1 MLRIPII
8 EVILSIISTWWA
20 VVLFNQPDQFER
32 LPTTYQFFSSVANEW
47 QWGIV
52 FLVAASVKI
61 FGILLKNELLRKIGL
76 FMSAMIYGLIAAA
89 YYLGSGWFSIGF
101 GTFAALS
108 IMAFWGIR
116 EVRIRN
122 G

>member
-8 EVILSIISTWWA
+8 EVILSIISAWWA
-20 VVLFNQPDQFER
+20 VVLFNQQDLFEK
-32 LPTTYQFFSSVANEW
+32 LPTTYEFFSSVANEW

-61 FGILLKNELLRKIGL
+61 FGILLKSEALRKIGL
-76 FMSAMIYGLIAAA
+76 TMSAIIYGLIAAA
-89 YYLGSGWFSIGF
+89 YYLGSGWFSVGF

>member
-52 FLVAASVKI
+52 FIVAASVKI

>member
-1 MLRIPII
+1 M
-8 EVILSIISTWWA
+8 
-20 VVLFNQPDQFER
+20 VLFNQPDQFER

-52 FLVAASVKI
+52 FIVAASVKI